1 MNRPGK
7 CSGILNTCMK
17 LRFCCLTALSG
28 LFVLAGDGFGY
39 EITDKLYIGG
49 LLAGAY
55 QYQNISDAPGYE
67 NEGRG
72 AVLFQPEIGFSPT
85 QNDTFFAKF
94 GFASGNSLN
103 DVTPFVLAPWA
114 ANLQDDVKDINGRNR
129 DYLLTA
135 WYKHT
140 FTFNAGHTLGLT
152 GGIIDATDY
161 MNENAYADDE
171 NTQFMNEAL
180 TNGPGVF
187 LPSYDLGV
195 ALEWA
200 ISGFSVRGAVMA
212 VGDNGE
218 AEPNNEPYNYF
229 GVQLGYTVN
238 TVLGVGNY
246 RVNIDITSDSFP
258 NLTDQKKEQLH
269 GVLISFDQQLG
280 EVLGVWIRF
289 EWQDHATDINFKDV
303 YTGGIDINGSL
314 WGRACDN
321 IGIGYGHLRGGNL
334 DFDHTNIFEIYG
346 RFAVNKIFAVTGDAQ
361 YIKDSMKTGS
371 SPKGWILGLR
381 LTAEF

>member
-1 MNRPGK
+1 
-7 CSGILNTCMK
+7 MK
-17 LRFCCLTALSG
+17 LWLCYLVALSG
-28 LFVLAGDGFGY
+28 FLVLASDGFGY
-39 EITDKLYIGG
+39 EINDKLYMGG

-55 QYQNISDAPGYE
+55 QYQSISDAPGYE

-85 QNDTFFAKF
+85 KSDAFFAKF
-94 GFASGNSLN
+94 GFAAGNSLN
-103 DVTPFVLAPWA
+103 DVTPFVLVPWA

-140 FTFNAGHTLGLT
+140 FTFSAGHTLGLT

-187 LPSYDLGV
+187 LPSYDFGV

-200 ISGFSVRGAVMA
+200 INDFSVRGAAMA

-218 AEPNNEPYNYF
+218 TEPNNEPYNFF
-229 GVQLGYTVN
+229 GIQLGYKVN

-246 RVNIDITSDSFP
+246 RVNMDITSDSFP
-258 NLTDQKKEQLH
+258 DPKGQKKERLYAA
-269 GVLISFDQQLG
+269 LISFDQQLG
-280 EVLGVWIRF
+280 EVIGVWIRF
-289 EWQDHATDINFKDV
+289 EWQDDDTAVNFTNV
-303 YTGGIDINGSL
+303 YTGGININGNL
-314 WGRACDN
+314 WDRACDN

-334 DFDHTNIFEIYG
+334 DFDHTDVFEIYG
-346 RFAVNKIFAVTGDAQ
+346 RFAVNEIFAVTGDVQ
-361 YIKDSMKTGS
+361 YMKDSMKTGS
-371 SPKGWILGLR
+371 SPKGWIFGLR
-381 LTAEF
+381 LSAEF

>member
-17 LRFCCLTALSG
+17 LWLCCLVALSG
-28 LFVLAGDGFGY
+28 LLVLVNDGFGY

-72 AVLFQPEIGFSPT
+72 AVLFQPAIGFSPT
-85 QNDTFFAKF
+85 QNDAFFAKF

-140 FTFNAGHTLGLT
+140 FTFSADHTLGLT

-161 MNENAYADDE
+161 MNNNAYADDE
-171 NTQFMNEAL
+171 NTQFMNEIL
-180 TNGPGVF
+180 TNGPGAF
-187 LPSYDLGV
+187 LPSYDIGV
-195 ALEWA
+195 AFEWA
-200 ISGFSVRGAVMA
+200 INDFSVTGTAMA
-212 VGDNGE
+212 LGDNEE
-218 AEPNNEPYNYF
+218 AEPNNEPYNFF

-246 RVNIDITSDSFP
+246 LISIGTTSNSFP
-258 NLTDQKKEQLH
+258 DPKGQKKDQRH
-269 GVLISFDQQLG
+269 GALISFDQQLG
-280 EVLGVWIRF
+280 EILGAWIRF
-289 EWQDHATDINFKDV
+289 EWQNDETAVNFTDV
-303 YTGGIDINGSL
+303 YTGGIDINGNL
-314 WGRACDN
+314 WDRACDN

-334 DFDHTNIFEIYG
+334 DFDHTDVFEIYG
-346 RFAVNKIFAVTGDAQ
+346 RFAVNKIFAVTGDVQ
-361 YIKDSMKTGS
+361 YMKDSMKTGS
-371 SPKGWILGLR
+371 SPKGWIFGLR

>member
-1 MNRPGK
+1 MNRHEK
-7 CSGILNTCMK
+7 RSGILNACMK
-17 LRFCCLTALSG
+17 LRLCCLAALLG
-28 LFVLAGDGFGY
+28 LFVLINDGFGY
-39 EITDKLYIGG
+39 EITDNLYIEGI
-49 LLAGAY
+49 LAGAY
-55 QYQNISDAPGYE
+55 QYQSIKDAPGYE
-67 NEGRG
+67 SEGRG
-72 AVLFQPEIGFSPT
+72 AVVFQPELSFTPT
-85 QNDTFFAKF
+85 QNDEFFTKF
-94 GFASGNSLN
+94 GFASGNGLN
-103 DVTPFVLAPWA
+103 DVTPFKSAPWTA
-114 ANLQDDVKDINGRNR
+114 DLQDDVRDINGRNR

-140 FTFNAGHTLGLT
+140 FTFSAGHTLGLT

-161 MNENAYADDE
+161 MDENAYANDE
-171 NTQFMNEAL
+171 YEQFMNEAL

-187 LPSYDLGV
+187 SPSYDFGA

-200 ISGFSVRGAVMA
+200 INGFSVRGAAMA

-218 AEPNNEPYNYF
+218 VEPNNEPYNYF

-238 TVLGVGNY
+238 TVFGVGNY

-258 NLTDQKKEQLH
+258 DPKGQKKGQLH
-269 GVLISFDQQLG
+269 GVLISFDQELG
-280 EVLGVWIRF
+280 EVFGVWIRF
-289 EWQDHATDINFKDV
+289 EWQNDETAVNFTDV

-314 WGRACDN
+314 WDRACDN

-334 DFDHTNIFEIYG
+334 DFHHTDIFEIYG
-346 RFAVNKIFAVTGDAQ
+346 RFAVNKIFAVTGDVQ
-361 YIKDSMKTGS
+361 YMKDSMKTGS